1 MTRPG
6 GESYP
11 AVDILEFDNPIRLA
25 SNRIITAEDD
35 SAASLT
41 CGDVSHHDRRQ
52 SAETRLAR

>member
-11 AVDILEFDNPIRLA
+11 AVDILESDNPIRLA
-25 SNRIITAEDD
+25 SNRIVTAQNGL
-35 SAASLT
+35 AASLT